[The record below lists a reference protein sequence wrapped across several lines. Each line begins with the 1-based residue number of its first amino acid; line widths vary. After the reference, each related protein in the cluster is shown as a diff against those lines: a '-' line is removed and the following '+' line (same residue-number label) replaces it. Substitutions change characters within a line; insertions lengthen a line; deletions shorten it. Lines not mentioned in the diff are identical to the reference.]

1 LHWRILHRR
10 KPKFEERIKPA
21 SNNVKKIE
29 SFVEHLQINPA
40 TARLLANAHENSC
53 IVWRPREGP
62 TEFSNK
68 QLH

>member
-1 LHWRILHRR
+1 MNKE
-10 KPKFEERIKPA
+10 KPR
-21 SNNVKKIE
+21 SRTNNR
-29 SFVEHLQINPA
+29 SA